1 MARNKP
7 RVVRRALSFPS
18 TVGPFANCHL
28 RTTQKSRILYCYY
41 FVRVQYKHDDVWW
54 RHGQRVYSTRA
65 LNIMNVFHTISLN
78 TVCHVIRRV
87 SETAVKKKKKKKI
100 MYIKKEPADTWPW
113 KRDKNRP
120 VSFRARVNRS
130 ADDRNVCGG
139 THCVTYYKVIIV
151 RYYYYDFVSR
161 RVRSKRVFEKKK
173 NIRFFHRFY
182 RSLNFWTRND
192 KSFSNV

>member
-7 RVVRRALSFPS
+7 RVVRRALSFMS

-28 RTTQKSRILYCYY
+28 RTTQKRWIYCYY
-41 FVRVQYKHDDVWW
+41 FVRVQYKHDVWW

-65 LNIMNVFHTISLN
+65 LNIMSVFRTISLTHGLPCYTTCAWN
-78 TVCHVIRRV
+78 
-87 SETAVKKKKKKKI
+87 EKKKRKI

-139 THCVTYYKVIIV
+139 THCVTIIRLLLSDIIITIFCPDECEV
-151 RYYYYDFVSR
+151 NAGL
-161 RVRSKRVFEKKK
+161 KKK
-173 NIRFFHRFY
+173 KF
-182 RSLNFWTRND
+182 D
-192 KSFSNV
+192 FSIVFTVR